1 MSQCCTLKQHLG
13 LLDMLL
19 VPCFKSVQPAL
30 PEVVIRD
37 MLLPRYK
44 PNHIDSLAKEASV
57 EDLLYLHKVLCKHAG
72 PQLYLPICEAPDWRH
87 IRRSDIRLCAQ
98 RSYALVEDS
107 SSWMPPGL
115 YYSDS
120 CILTTMH
127 SGCDDVW
134 IVHPWY
140 QQVAE
145 TNEILR
151 LLGVA
156 TGIRLVP
163 AEPIS
168 VAWRERHRLAA
179 SSGLDA

>member
-1 MSQCCTLKQHLG
+1 M
-13 LLDMLL
+13 
-19 VPCFKSVQPAL
+19 QPAL

-98 RSYALVEDS
+98 KSNALVEDS

-115 YYSDS
+115 CYSDS
-120 CILTTMH
+120 CILKTMH

-134 IVHPWY
+134 IVHPCY